1 MIPAVFNWSGGKDSA
16 MALWTVLQE
25 GRFEVRYLL
34 TTLNRE
40 YARVSMHGVRETLL
54 DQQAASLGIPLK
66 KVWLPPDTTME
77 SYDATLH
84 ETLHEL
90 SGEGIH
96 TSIFGD
102 IFLEDLRNYREKALA
117 KVGWQADFPLW
128 NRKTKA
134 LANEVIKSG
143 FKAVLVCVD
152 GKRLEAEFAGRMYD
166 GALLKDL
173 PEGVDP
179 CGENGEFHTF
189 VFDGPPLKTPVTF
202 EKGEVVERAGFYFCD
217 LKSVPSAHA
226 LEL

>member
-16 MALWTVLQE
+16 MALWTVLRE

-40 YARVSMHGVRETLL
+40 YARVSMHGVREALL
-54 DQQAASLGIPLK
+54 DRQAASLGVPLK
-66 KVWLPPDTTME
+66 KIWLPPDTTME
-77 SYDATLH
+77 SYDAVMHSALQ
-84 ETLHEL
+84 EL

-96 TSIFGD
+96 SAIFGD
-102 IFLEDLRNYREKALA
+102 IFLRDLRAYREGALA
-117 KVGWQADFPLW
+117 KVGWEAEFPLW
-128 NRKTKA
+128 DRETGP
-134 LANEVIKSG
+134 LARDVVRAG

-152 GKRLEAEFAGRMYD
+152 VKRLGSEYAGRMYD
-166 GALLKDL
+166 EQLLSEL

-189 VFDGPPLKTPVTF
+189 VFDGPPLKTPVSF
-202 EKGEVVERAGFYFCD
+202 EKGAVVQRDGFYFCD
-217 LKSVPSAHA
+217 LKSVPSANA